1 MTDIFSSFMA
11 DSFKKGMEIARE
23 SDVLDIVH
31 DVSSNPPWRYLLVFK
46 QTEYLLRTHS
56 GVVETVTGS
65 VPVEVRFPPDYLL
78 TADPGLYLKI
88 AVMLDPGT
96 LWGPYTGFFHPNY
109 DPLTGA
115 ICLGAK
121 FAPGTPLPA
130 LIFHLYTIITYEN
143 YSVDER
149 NCLDPTAARYLR
161 EHPEA
166 VAFLRATPLRRRQ
179 GRFRVTVATQERGL

>member
-1 MTDIFSSFMA
+1 MTDIFNSFLA

-23 SDVLDIVH
+23 SDILEILH
-31 DVSSNPPWRYLLVFK
+31 DPASNPPWRYLLVFK
-46 QTEYLLRTHS
+46 GMEYLLRTHS
-56 GVVETVTGS
+56 GIVEAVTGS

-78 TADPGLYLKI
+78 TADPGLSLRI
-88 AVMLDPGT
+88 AIMLDPWT
-96 LWGPYTGFFHPNY
+96 LWGPYTSFFHPNY

-115 ICLGAK
+115 ICLGAR

-130 LIFHLYTIITYEN
+130 LIFHVYTIITYEN

-166 VAFLRATPLRRRQ
+166 VASLRVNPLRRRQ
-179 GRFRVTVATQERGL
+179 GRFRVSVASQGRGL

>member
-1 MTDIFSSFMA
+1 MTDIFNSFLA
-11 DSFKKGMEIARE
+11 DSSKKAMEIARE
-23 SDVLDIVH
+23 SDILDILH
-31 DVSSNPPWRYLLVFK
+31 DLESNPPSRYLLVFK
-46 QTEYLLRTHS
+46 GIEHLLRTGS
-56 GVVETVTGS
+56 GIVEAVRGI

-78 TADPGLYLKI
+78 TADPGLYLRVALI
-88 AVMLDPGT
+88 VDPWLLGS
-96 LWGPYTGFFHPNY
+96 PYSGFFHPNF

-130 LIFHLYTIITYEN
+130 LIFHVHTIITYQN

-166 VAFLRATPLRRRQ
+166 VASLRVAPLRRRQ
-179 GRFRVTVATQERGL
+179 ERFRVTVAS